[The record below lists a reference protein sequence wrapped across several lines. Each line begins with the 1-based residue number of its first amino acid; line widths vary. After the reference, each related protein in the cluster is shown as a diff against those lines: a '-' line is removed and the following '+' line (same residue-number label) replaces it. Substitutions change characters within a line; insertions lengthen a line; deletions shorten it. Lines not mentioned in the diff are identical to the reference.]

1 MPSGSIFMT
10 PGVLRDLKTE
20 STYDIPHP
28 LRNHPVGS
36 LVTYALADPR
46 TVGSI
51 TRGLAGITIAGNA
64 VDDEAGV
71 LIPLS
76 AALRGAYP
84 ERTRVRFYGTRDEV
98 NRVDALGLV
107 IGTQARRIDAV
118 DLTQSAPADL
128 SDLGVSIEQDAE
140 DKSDF
145 PHNQLY
151 YHVGPETAW
160 TTRIHTCTAL
170 AMWSRTAGISYL
182 SHADSSTSPKTI
194 AENVTEFFTDVIKAG
209 AVLTTPG
216 ELSVVLFTAEDT
228 LTGRA
233 TSVQS
238 VLGALDHLD
247 ATHTRAVYEHAKCH
261 IAGPSDAVVVTAG
274 APPRV
279 LLSYPDHVEHLLT
292 RYAVR
297 GERNV
302 RDLLVEVLKTAETNH
317 EFEPKAYRA
326 AKKAKE
332 LDDKQLYRLLVALV
346 GYTDEE
352 ATKRWG

>member
-20 STYDIPHP
+20 ATYDIPAD
-28 LRNHPVGS
+28 LRVHPVGS
-36 LVTYALADPR
+36 LVTYTLAAPR

-51 TRGLAGITIAGNA
+51 TRGLAGMTIANSA
-64 VDDEAGV
+64 VDDEAGR

-84 ERTRVRFYGTRDEV
+84 ERTRVRFYGTPDEV
-98 NRVDALGLV
+98 SGVDALGPV
-107 IGTQARRIDAV
+107 IGTPARRVDVV
-118 DLTQSAPADL
+118 DLTESAPADL

-145 PHNQLY
+145 PRNQLY

-182 SHADSSTSPKTI
+182 SHADSNTPSKRI
-194 AENVTEFFTDVIKAG
+194 ADHMTEFFTDVLKAG
-209 AVLTTPG
+209 AVLSTPG
-216 ELSVVLFTAEDT
+216 ELSIVLFTAEDT
-228 LTGRA
+228 LVGRA

-238 VLGALDHLD
+238 VLGALNHLG
-247 ATHTRAVYEHAKCH
+247 ATHTRAFYDHARCH
-261 IAGPSDAVVVTAG
+261 IAGPDDAVVVSAG
-274 APPRV
+274 AAPRV
-279 LLSYPDHVEHLLT
+279 LLCYADHMERLLYLYT
-292 RYAVR
+292 FR

-302 RDLLVEVLKTAETNH
+302 RDLLVEVLKSAEPNR
-317 EFEPKAYRA
+317 EFESKAYPA
-326 AKKAKE
+326 AKKARSQGDE
-332 LDDKQLYRLLVALV
+332 QLYRLLVALV
-346 GYTDEE
+346 GLTEE
-352 ATKRWG
+352 DAAEQWG